1 MIVQWCV
8 KGLAL
13 ENDQAAREIIDSSS
27 GICCNWW
34 RRVGT
39 ISPSWIRDKL
49 TSRNIDLH
57 INHFTTIDPTTGHPF
72 SAETPFISLSAGTVE
87 RDAAAQTNIV
97 HRARLTALWF
107 GTQFGRKSQCYLYLC
122 WVVVSPRRAV
132 EIEGVA
138 EEPRDLNAY
147 RRYSAYQTEGEIT
160 AKVLIPDNQI
170 MGCEKWEWDRSAG
183 LLRRA
188 WIHPNP
194 RFIPPETLSN
204 VRELI

>member
-13 ENDQAAREIIDSSS
+13 ESDQDAKDLIDSSR

-39 ISPSWIRDKL
+39 ISPNWIRDKL
-49 TSRNIDLH
+49 TPQNLDLH
-57 INHFTTIDPTTGHPF
+57 INHFTTPDPATGDPF
-72 SAETPFISLSAGTVE
+72 NVATPFISLSAGTVE

-97 HRARLTALWF
+97 HRARMTALWF
-107 GTQFGRKSQCYLYLC
+107 GTDFGRRDQCYLYLC
-122 WVVVSPRRAV
+122 WVVVAPRRAV
-132 EIEGVA
+132 QIEGVS
-138 EEPRDLNAY
+138 EEPRDLNTY

-170 MGCEKWEWDRSAG
+170 MGCEKWEWDQNANI
-183 LLRRA
+183 LRKN
-188 WIHPNP
+188 WTHPNP
-194 RFIPPETLSN
+194 RFTPPETLSN